1 MTYKNTGVMCMVT
14 VADANRK
21 DGIKFVDLGNYFTDD
36 NGKKF
41 LLTSIENA
49 KEYWRLVN
57 VPILIRARVQE

>member
-36 NGKKF
+36 KGRKF
-41 LLTSIENA
+41 LFTSFENA
-49 KEYWRLVN
+49 EKYWDQVN
-57 VPILIRARVQE
+57 VPIIIRKKGQE

>member
-21 DGIKFVDLGNYFTDD
+21 DGIKFIDLGNYFTDD

-49 KEYWRLVN
+49 KKYWRLVN
-57 VPILIRARVQE
+57 VPILIRARGQE

>member
-21 DGIKFVDLGNYFTDD
+21 DGIKFIDLGNYFTDD